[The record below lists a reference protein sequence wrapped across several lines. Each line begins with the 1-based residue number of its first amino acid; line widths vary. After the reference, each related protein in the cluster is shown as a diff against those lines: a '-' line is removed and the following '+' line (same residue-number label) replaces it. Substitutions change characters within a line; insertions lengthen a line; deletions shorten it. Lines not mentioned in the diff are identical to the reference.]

1 MIGIKKEIKMNS
13 REYIL
18 SRAKANKPDAIEL
31 PKIDVNV
38 FEDSRN
44 VLDEFIL
51 KVETAGGNVYKAT
64 SSENILSQVSSMFT
78 DATVNFSK
86 LKDSESFNTINI
98 NAIKDPHELEDLDI
112 LILQGDLGVAENGA
126 IWVNDEQLPMRVL
139 PFITKHLVLV
149 LKKEEIVTFM
159 HQAYQKLSSKETDFG
174 VFISG
179 PSKTA
184 DIEQSLVIGA
194 HGALSLTVFIM

>member
-1 MIGIKKEIKMNS
+1 MIGIKKEKRMNS

-38 FEDSRN
+38 FDDSRN
-44 VLDEFIL
+44 ILDEFII
-51 KVETAGGNVYKAT
+51 KVETAGGNVFNAT
-64 SSENILSQVSSMFT
+64 SDENVLSQVKSMFPDGKSNYST
-78 DATVNFSK
+78 
-86 LKDSESFNTINI
+86 LKETENFNTLSIE
-98 NAIKDPHELEDLDI
+98 AIKRPHDLEDLDV
-112 LILQGDLGVAENGA
+112 LVLESSFGVAENGA
-126 IWVNDEQLPMRVL
+126 IWVNDSQLPMRIL

-149 LKKEEIVTFM
+149 LKKEMIVTLM
-159 HQAYQKLSSKETDFG
+159 HQAYQKLDSADTDFG

-194 HGALSLTVFIM
+194 HGALSLTVFLR